1 MVLNW
6 GKVFY
11 IFFTLMSLTTSVS
24 FLFEDTALALFAA
37 ASINFISTLLKL
49 GVRNLL
55 AAELLSGSLV
65 ADFHLIPAF
74 LWYQFG
80 NAMGVHDKLLLGLVV
95 GAIIA
100 NVYTLIISIVESA
113 KTKEDF

>member
-1 MVLNW
+1 MNW

-24 FLFEDTALALFAA
+24 FLYEHTIMALFAA
-37 ASINFISTLLKL
+37 GSINFVSTILKL

-55 AAELLSGSLV
+55 SAELLAGSLV
-65 ADFHLIPAF
+65 ADLHLIPALGVF
-74 LWYQFG
+74 QFG
-80 NAMGVHDKLLLGLVV
+80 GGIESINLIIGLVL

-100 NVYTLIISIVESA
+100 NSYTLVISIVESA

>member
-1 MVLNW
+1 MNW

-24 FLFEDTALALFAA
+24 FLFEPSVIALFGA
-37 ASINFISTLLKL
+37 ASINMISTLLKL

-55 AAELLSGSLV
+55 SAELLSGSLV
-65 ADFHLIPAF
+65 ADLHLLPAF
-74 LWYQFG
+74 LMFQFG
-80 NAMGVHDKLLLGLVV
+80 TTGTHTKLIMGLVA

-100 NVYTLIISIVESA
+100 NLYTIIISIVESA
-113 KTKEDF
+113 KTKEEF

>member
-1 MVLNW
+1 MNW

-24 FLFEDTALALFAA
+24 FIFEPSVIALFAA
-37 ASINFISTLLKL
+37 SSINLISSVLKI

-55 AAELLSGSLV
+55 SAELLAGSLV
-65 ADFHLIPAF
+65 ADLHLLPAF
-74 LWYQFG
+74 LMYQFG
-80 NAMGVHDKLLLGLVV
+80 NTEAHSGLILGLVI

-113 KTKEDF
+113 KTKEEF

>member
-1 MVLNW
+1 MNW

-24 FLFEDTALALFAA
+24 FLYEHNVVALFAA
-37 ASINFISTLLKL
+37 GSINLLSTILKM

-55 AAELLSGSLV
+55 AAELLAGSLV
-65 ADFHLIPAF
+65 ADLHLIPAF
-74 LWYQFG
+74 LMYYVDSTEHVNFI
-80 NAMGVHDKLLLGLVV
+80 VGLVI

-100 NVYTLIISIVESA
+100 NAYTLVISIVESA

>member
-1 MVLNW
+1 MNW

-24 FLFEDTALALFAA
+24 FLYENTVLALFSAG
-37 ASINFISTLLKL
+37 SINLVSTILKL

-55 AAELLSGSLV
+55 SAELLAGSLV
-65 ADFHLIPAF
+65 ADLHLLPSFFIF
-74 LWYQFG
+74 QFSSEEHT
-80 NAMGVHDKLLLGLVV
+80 NLIVGLVI

-100 NVYTLIISIVESA
+100 NIYTLIISIVESA

>member
-1 MVLNW
+1 MNW

-24 FLFEDTALALFAA
+24 YLLEHTVVALFVAG
-37 ASINFISTLLKL
+37 SINLVSTILKL

-55 AAELLSGSLV
+55 SAELLAGSLV
-65 ADFHLIPAF
+65 ADLHLLPAF
-74 LWYQFG
+74 FIFQFG
-80 NAMGVHDKLLLGLVV
+80 SGENGNLIIGLVM

-100 NVYTLIISIVESA
+100 NIYTLVISIVESA
-113 KTKEDF
+113 KMKEDF

>member
-1 MVLNW
+1 MNW

-24 FLFEDTALALFAA
+24 FLYEHTAVALFAA
-37 ASINFISTLLKL
+37 GSINLISTILKL

-55 AAELLSGSLV
+55 SAELLAGSLV
-65 ADFHLIPAF
+65 ADLHLFPAF
-74 LWYQFG
+74 FMFQFG
-80 NAMGVHDKLLLGLVV
+80 DGSSVNLIVGLVI

-100 NVYTLIISIVESA
+100 NGYTLIISIVESA

>member
-1 MVLNW
+1 MNW

-11 IFFTLMSLTTSVS
+11 IFFALMSLTTSVA
-24 FLFEDTALALFAA
+24 FLFEHSSVAIFTA
-37 ASINFISTLLKL
+37 ASINFISTILKL

-55 AAELLSGSLV
+55 AAELLAGSLV
-65 ADFHLIPAF
+65 ADLHLIPAF
-74 LWYQFG
+74 IIFEFG
-80 NAMGVHDKLLLGLVV
+80 NIESHHDLMVGLVV

-113 KTKEDF
+113 KLKEEF

>member
-1 MVLNW
+1 MNW

-24 FLFEDTALALFAA
+24 FLHEHTAVALFAA
-37 ASINFISTLLKL
+37 GSINLISTILKL

-55 AAELLSGSLV
+55 SAELLAGSLV
-65 ADFHLIPAF
+65 ADLHLFPAF
-74 LWYQFG
+74 FIFQFG
-80 NAMGVHDKLLLGLVV
+80 NYENSVNLIIGLVM

-100 NVYTLIISIVESA
+100 NGYTLIISIVESA
-113 KTKEDF
+113 KSKEDF

>member
-1 MVLNW
+1 MNW

-24 FLFEDTALALFAA
+24 FIFENSVIALFAA
-37 ASINFISTLLKL
+37 ASINLISSILKL

-55 AAELLSGSLV
+55 SAELLAGSLV
-65 ADFHLIPAF
+65 ADLHLLPAF
-74 LWYQFG
+74 FIYQFG
-80 NAMGVHDKLLLGLVV
+80 NLDAHSGLILGLII

-100 NVYTLIISIVESA
+100 NIYTLIISIVESA
-113 KTKEDF
+113 KMKEEF

>member
-1 MVLNW
+1 MNW

-24 FLFEDTALALFAA
+24 FLYEHSVVALFAA
-37 ASINFISTLLKL
+37 GSINLVSTILKL

-55 AAELLSGSLV
+55 SAELLAGSLV
-65 ADFHLIPAF
+65 ADLHLLPAF
-74 LWYQFG
+74 VIYYVG
-80 NAMGVHDKLLLGLVV
+80 NLEHINFITGLVI
-95 GAIIA
+95 GAIVA
-100 NVYTLIISIVESA
+100 NVYTLVISIVESA

>member
-1 MVLNW
+1 MNW

-11 IFFTLMSLTTSVS
+11 IFFALMSLTTSVA
-24 FLFEDTALALFAA
+24 FIFEHSATALFAA
-37 ASINFISTLLKL
+37 SSINFISSILKL

-55 AAELLSGSLV
+55 AAELLAGSLV
-65 ADFHLIPAF
+65 ADLHLIPAF
-74 LWYQFG
+74 IIFQFG
-80 NAMGVHDKLLLGLVV
+80 DVGAHEALVIGLVS

-113 KTKEDF
+113 KTKEEF

>member
-1 MVLNW
+1 MNW

-24 FLFEDTALALFAA
+24 FLYENTVVALFAA
-37 ASINFISTLLKL
+37 GSINLISSILKL

-55 AAELLSGSLV
+55 SAELLAGSLV
-65 ADFHLIPAF
+65 ADLHLLPAF
-74 LWYQFG
+74 FLYQFG
-80 NAMGVHDKLLLGLVV
+80 NNETHIGLITGLVV

-113 KTKEDF
+113 KTKEEF

>member
-1 MVLNW
+1 MNW

-24 FLFEDTALALFAA
+24 FIFEHSVIALFAA
-37 ASINFISTLLKL
+37 ASINLISSILKL

-55 AAELLSGSLV
+55 SAELLAGSLV
-65 ADFHLIPAF
+65 ADLHLLPAF
-74 LWYQFG
+74 FMYQFG
-80 NAMGVHDKLLLGLVV
+80 NTGTHAELITGLVI

-100 NVYTLIISIVESA
+100 NVYTIVISIVESA

>member
-1 MVLNW
+1 MNW

-24 FLFEDTALALFAA
+24 FLYEHTIMALFAA
-37 ASINFISTLLKL
+37 SSINFVSTILKL

-55 AAELLSGSLV
+55 SAELLAGSLV
-65 ADFHLIPAF
+65 ADLHLIPALGVF
-74 LWYQFG
+74 QFG
-80 NAMGVHDKLLLGLVV
+80 GIENINLIIGLVL

-100 NVYTLIISIVESA
+100 NTYTLVISIVESA

>member
-1 MVLNW
+1 MNW

-24 FLFEDTALALFAA
+24 FLYDHTIIALFAA
-37 ASINFISTLLKL
+37 GSINFVSTILKL

-55 AAELLSGSLV
+55 SAELLAGSLV
-65 ADFHLIPAF
+65 ADLHLIPS
-74 LWYQFG
+74 LWFFHFG
-80 NAMGVHDKLLLGLVV
+80 EGENINLIIGLVM